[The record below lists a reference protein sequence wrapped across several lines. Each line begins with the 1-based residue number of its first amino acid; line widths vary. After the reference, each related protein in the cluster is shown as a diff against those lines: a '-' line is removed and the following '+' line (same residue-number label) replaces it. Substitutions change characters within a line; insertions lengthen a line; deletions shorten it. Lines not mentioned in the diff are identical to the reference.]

1 MSPSFMERKRQIGFL
16 RPTGALWTIRL
27 EMIGY
32 VLVALLLGVS
42 LLEEKRQFS
51 RSWWLWP

>member
-1 MSPSFMERKRQIGFL
+1 MNTTDFL
-16 RPTGALWTIRL
+16 PGVANGALWTIRL